1 MRTKLLILLAFIIVV
16 TPFGAFAG
24 EEWGI
29 SIGSSQGAYGHNSNY
44 YGPYL
49 PYGIYSQYA
58 YNNYRPYI
66 PPPNYYHYGYGYG
79 AGSAYSVSTPLGGTR
94 AGTQVVPPLGP
105 NQPSIVTIP
114 PNSTINTLP
123 QNPNV
128 VVVNPH
134 RDFIDHVGR
143 LLNVIPWSAFYQSGN
158 WRGGRY

>member
-24 EEWGI
+24 EKWGFN
-29 SIGSSQGAYGHNSNY
+29 IGSSQGAYGHNPNY
-44 YGPYL
+44 YRPYL

-58 YNNYRPYI
+58 NNYRPYI
-66 PPPNYYHYGYGYG
+66 PRPNYYYYGYGYG

-114 PNSTINTLP
+114 PNSTVNTLP

-128 VVVNPH
+128 VVVNPQ
-134 RDFIDHVGR
+134 RDIIDHVGR
-143 LLNVIPWSAFYQSGN
+143 FLNVVPWDIIYHSKK
-158 WRGGRY
+158 

>member
-1 MRTKLLILLAFIIVV
+1 MRTKLLILLAVIIVV

-24 EEWGI
+24 EKWGI
-29 SIGSSQGAYGHNSNY
+29 SIGSSQGAYGHNPNY
-44 YGPYL
+44 YRPCL
-49 PYGIYSQYA
+49 PYGIYSQYV
-58 YNNYRPYI
+58 YNYRPYI
-66 PPPNYYHYGYGYG
+66 PPHNYYHYGYGYG
-79 AGSAYSVSTPLGGTR
+79 AGSAYSVSIPLGGTR

-114 PNSTINTLP
+114 PNSTVNTLP

-143 LLNVIPWSAFYQSGN
+143 LLNVIPLGVFYKSEKWLIQGH
-158 WRGGRY
+158 

>member
-16 TPFGAFAG
+16 TPFVAFAG
-24 EEWGI
+24 EKWGI
-29 SIGSSQGAYGHNSNY
+29 SIGSSQGAYGHNPNY
-44 YGPYL
+44 YRPYL
-49 PYGIYSQYA
+49 PYEIYSQYV
-58 YNNYRPYI
+58 YNYRQYI
-66 PPPNYYHYGYGYG
+66 PPPNYYHYGYG

-114 PNSTINTLP
+114 PNSTVNTLP

-143 LLNVIPWSAFYQSGN
+143 LLNVIPWSMYYQSGKC
-158 WRGGRY
+158 RGCRY